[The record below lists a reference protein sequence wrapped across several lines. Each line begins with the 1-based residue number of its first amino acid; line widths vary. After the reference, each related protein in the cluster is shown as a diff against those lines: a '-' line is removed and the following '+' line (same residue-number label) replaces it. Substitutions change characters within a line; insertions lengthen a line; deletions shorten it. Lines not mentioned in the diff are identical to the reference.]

1 MQFVERLP
9 HKDSDL
15 LRIRHDVVVGNI
27 IFFSVVERGS
37 LLGSIHF
44 CCCGD
49 GGGAAADDE
58 DDDAQTSCLIE
69 VGFIMCWRRAST
81 IVEGGLRLLLHVACS
96 MLHVRS

>member
-49 GGGAAADDE
+49 GGGAAADAKAE
-58 DDDAQTSCLIE
+58 AE
-69 VGFIMCWRRAST
+69 EAGAGGAPAAAAPEPAKRPRRQ
-81 IVEGGLRLLLHVACS
+81 R
-96 MLHVRS
+96 